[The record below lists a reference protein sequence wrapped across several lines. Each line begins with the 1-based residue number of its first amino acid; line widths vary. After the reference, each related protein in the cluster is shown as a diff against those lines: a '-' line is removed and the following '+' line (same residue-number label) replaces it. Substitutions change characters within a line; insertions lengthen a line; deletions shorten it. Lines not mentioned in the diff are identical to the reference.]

1 MIGLSRAS
9 SYFHSSKHCG
19 FNKIPTFG
27 RFGFVFCLYH
37 ANQGQVLIAK
47 FFSMYKEISLQ
58 IRRLNLDLD
67 PFSQLRSPNDL
78 PFFEPEKVTPL
89 PSGTMRE
96 LTMILKELR
105 VLTDKLKADEE
116 DDSIENDWKF
126 AAMVLDRLCL
136 ITFTGFT
143 MLATAALLITAPHVI
158 VT

>member
-1 MIGLSRAS
+1 MVKFAFS
-9 SYFHSSKHCG
+9 
-19 FNKIPTFG
+19 T
-27 RFGFVFCLYH
+27 FCLWKTILEP
-37 ANQGQVLIAK
+37 VLCTKRFLFRA
-47 FFSMYKEISLQ
+47 EIFIFILT
-58 IRRLNLDLD
+58 I
-67 PFSQLRSPNDL
+67 FHLRSPNEL

-105 VLTDKLKADEE
+105 VLTDKLKADE
-116 DDSIENDWKF
+116 DDDAIENDWKF